1 MYSSF
6 HVAVYV
12 DASELKR
19 AIDLFMAPASWPMG
33 VFVKR
38 FFKRKDAAQQ

>member
-6 HVAVYV
+6 HIAVYV
-12 DASELKR
+12 DSAEMKR
-19 AIDLFMAPASWPMG
+19 AIDLFMAPASWPNG

-38 FFKRKDAAQQ
+38 FFKRKDADQQ